1 MIAHPSPPRSRQH
14 VIVAAESGFLYWVS
28 IQDFEIAYAKDTETK
43 GVFAAAFTPDYSS
56 FVCADLSSTLVH
68 AQVPPYGC
76 QIMGGRIRRT
86 KKQ

>member
-1 MIAHPSPPRSRQH
+1 MANAHASIECPIYCLMLSRQH

-68 AQVPPYGC
+68 AQVRC
-76 QIMGGRIRRT
+76 VAVRS
-86 KKQ
+86 